1 MISMS
6 VRETARR
13 QYVKIVNDFAERLS
27 DSNAPREGWI
37 KTVRTSLGMSAPQL
51 AKRLGVTKAAVYQS
65 ERRELDGEVTIRHM
79 ETIAKGL
86 GCRFVY
92 AIIPETSI
100 DEVLRAQAI
109 RKSEAIVS
117 RAHTHMALEQQALPD
132 SRNIDQISWLAT
144 NMLIKQP
151 RGFWD
156 EP

>member
-1 MISMS
+1 MS

-13 QYVKIVNDFAERLS
+13 QYVKIVDDFAERLS
-27 DSNAPREGWI
+27 GSSTPPEGWI
-37 KTVRTSLGMSAPQL
+37 KTVRTALGMSAPQL
-51 AKRLGVTKAAVYQS
+51 ARRLGVTKAAVYQS

-86 GCRFVY
+86 GCRFAY

-100 DEVLRAQAI
+100 DGVLRVQAL
-109 RKSEAIVS
+109 RKAEAIVS

-132 SRNIDQISWLAT
+132 TRNSDQISWLVV
-144 NMLIKQP
+144 NMLNNQP
-151 RGFWD
+151 PGFWD